1 MSVTR
6 VLGIDT
12 SLRGTGLGVVEGRG
26 NALSAVTLNTLH
38 CPSAWPHS
46 RCLARIDEGITDM
59 IAETKPDAVAIEG
72 IFHCRNVKTA
82 IILGQ
87 ARGAAIAAC
96 ARQGLP
102 VFEYSPR
109 RVKQAA
115 CGTGAASKEQMIRM
129 VTSMLRLA
137 VDPKSD
143 EADALALAVCHLNS
157 RTTVAA
163 LSAEPI

>member
-1 MSVTR
+1 MSAVR

-12 SLRGTGLGVVEGRG
+12 SLRGTGLGVVEARG
-26 NALSAVTLNTLH
+26 NTYSAVAVDTLR
-38 CPSAWPHS
+38 CPAGWPHS
-46 RCLARIDEGITDM
+46 RCLVRIDEGIGAV

-82 IILGQ
+82 IVLGQ
-87 ARGAAIAAC
+87 ARGTAITAC
-96 ARQGLP
+96 ARNGLQ

-109 RVKQAA
+109 RAKQAV
-115 CGTGAASKEQMIRM
+115 CGSGAASKEQMIRM
-129 VTSMLRLA
+129 MISMLGLDA
-137 VDPKSD
+137 EPSSD

-163 LSAEPI
+163 MSAKPI